1 MPHDPELVAETKAWC
16 AKASEDLG
24 AAAYLLNAE
33 PPFLSDIVFH
43 AQQAVEKLF
52 KGFLAW
58 HSMPFRKTHSLEEIG
73 EQCVQLDPTLDP
85 VVDKAVPLTKYVWK
99 FRYPGDPGKPTQ
111 QEVEAALATAR
122 EVYEAILARLPEE
135 VRP

>member
-1 MPHDPELVAETKAWC
+1 M
-16 AKASEDLG
+16 
-24 AAAYLLNAE
+24 
-33 PPFLSDIVFH
+33 
-43 AQQAVEKLF
+43 
-52 KGFLAW
+52 
-58 HSMPFRKTHSLEEIG
+58 
-73 EQCVQLDPTLDP
+73 DPTLDP

-99 FRYPGDPGKPTQ
+99 FRYPGDPEKPTG